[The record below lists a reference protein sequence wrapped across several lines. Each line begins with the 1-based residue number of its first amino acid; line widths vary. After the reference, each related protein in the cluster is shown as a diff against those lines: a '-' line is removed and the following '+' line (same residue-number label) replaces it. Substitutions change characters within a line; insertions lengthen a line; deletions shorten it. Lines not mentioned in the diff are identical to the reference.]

1 MMRRFN
7 TASVAVCL
15 LAFSSALAAQEYKLK
30 VVASG
35 LARPTGIAVD
45 DDVLY
50 FTEVPQPGVG
60 GGMNAVKKLD
70 LEDGKIQSL
79 HFGEPEPVNI
89 VVGRDG
95 TIYWICKSAG
105 VILKQDENGVTTAF
119 LTGLHKPSGI
129 AISKKGVV
137 YFTEVPT
144 PGVAGGKN
152 GVFSSADGKSI
163 QTVNM
168 GEPEPVDVAVASNGD
183 VYWTCRTAGVILV
196 RSAKDGMVRLL
207 LSGLKKPTGIAI
219 DSQGRNL
226 YYTEVPTPGV
236 SGAKGGMN
244 RVVKYDL
251 KMKKTT
257 VINTGDPEPTDIAV
271 GSNGDVYWTCSS
283 AGVIVQARLVRHDDD
298 DERGDRDD
306 R

>member
-1 MMRRFN
+1 MMRFKS
-7 TASVAVCL
+7 ALAAVCL
-15 LAFSSALAAQEYKLK
+15 LASSAALMAQEYKLK

-45 DDVLY
+45 DDIVY
-50 FTEVPQPGVG
+50 FTEVPHPGTG
-60 GGMNAVKKLD
+60 GSTNAVKKLD
-70 LEDGKIQSL
+70 LEDRKIQSL

-95 TIYWICKSAG
+95 TVYWVCKSAG

-129 AISKKGVV
+129 AITKKGVV

-144 PGVAGGKN
+144 PGVAGGMN
-152 GVFSSADGKSI
+152 GVFSSGDGKSI
-163 QTVNM
+163 QKVNM

-196 RSAKDGMVRLL
+196 RSAKDGMIRVL

-219 DSQGRNL
+219 DSQGGNL

-236 SGAKGGMN
+236 SGAMGGMN

-251 KMKKTT
+251 KNKTTT
-257 VINTGDPEPTDIAV
+257 VINAGDPEPTDIAV
-271 GSNGDVYWTCSS
+271 ASNGNVYWTCSS
-283 AGVIVQARLVRHDDD
+283 AGVIVEARLIRRDG
-298 DERGDRDD
+298 DEDSGK
-306 R
+306 